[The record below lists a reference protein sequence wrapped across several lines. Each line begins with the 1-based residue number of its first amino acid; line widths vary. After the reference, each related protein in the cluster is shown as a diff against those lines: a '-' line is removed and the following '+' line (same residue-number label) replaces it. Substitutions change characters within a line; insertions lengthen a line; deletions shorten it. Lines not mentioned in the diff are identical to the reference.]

1 MERNLSF
8 HILLEFPYFC
18 PYIKDFSC
26 DSLDFLYN
34 PQNKYILGNASVFLL
49 PHYISQVCILGEMLR
64 VPMIT
69 LNYEPNLF
77 CNHMFSMR
85 PDPRIMN
92 QALVAMVRELRP
104 RVVAVVTEG
113 MLFLYE

>member
-1 MERNLSF
+1 M
-8 HILLEFPYFC
+8 
-18 PYIKDFSC
+18 
-26 DSLDFLYN
+26 
-34 PQNKYILGNASVFLL
+34 
-49 PHYISQVCILGEMLR
+49 CILGEMLR

-85 PDPRIMN
+85 PDPSIMN

-104 RVVAVVTEG
+104 RIVAVVTEG
-113 MLFLYE
+113 TLFFVTIMSIRILSPESLKFKSHFRVMHG